1 MHSLGTI
8 FLSMHLRHKNTSN
21 DIRIICVSVWKRP
34 IMKLITVHLFRVTA
48 DFHKNKK
55 FIGNFIQQL
64 KIFDTLNN
72 NN

>member
-8 FLSMHLRHKNTSN
+8 FLGMHLRHKNTSN
-21 DIRIICVSVWKRP
+21 VIRISI